1 MKGKTGIHLHKVLVF
16 CEDEGQQGVVP
27 KGAESLED
35 APTLKASSRVQSER
49 HNGQQDGLLVHMVA
63 QHEAA

>member
-49 HNGQQDGLLVHMVA
+49 HNGQQNGLLVHMVA